1 MNSRIRLENICY
13 FFFVFLP
20 DVFKEMSY
28 YALAVTEIQPGKTGE
43 SGECIKLWLQDYC
56 GIVSA
61 RRAN

>member
-1 MNSRIRLENICY
+1 M
-13 FFFVFLP
+13 
-20 DVFKEMSY
+20 FKEMSY